1 MSRNPDPKHGR
12 WVLPLIIGVMVVLT
26 YTFVSSLDPSTD
38 VDGPE
43 DGRDDPPFPTTPTSS
58 TTTLPAEFSSF
69 LVTLDVFEAQAT
81 SFEDEVDRINQAWE
95 ARSIT
100 FQDARN
106 ELVDLQATVALWEEE
121 VAEASDVPAQLA
133 ESHVA
138 LVIASGDLAAAV
150 EDIVLGL
157 EAPDDGTLR
166 RVAVEQFRAEITE
179 VLDAIGGI
187 RDTAAENSD
196 PGSVDETGTASGD
209 AGPVP
214 IPGEGRESAFGLVA
228 PPAAYEGHAPSPGS
242 VTAGSHR

>member
-1 MSRNPDPKHGR
+1 
-12 WVLPLIIGVMVVLT
+12 MVVLT
-26 YTFVSSLDPSTD
+26 STFVTSLDPSTD
-38 VDGPE
+38 VDGSE
-43 DGRDDPPFPTTPTSS
+43 DGRDEPPFPTTPTST

-106 ELVDLQATVALWEEE
+106 ELVDLQATVALWEDEI
-121 VAEASDVPAQLA
+121 ADASDVPAPLA

-138 LVIASGDLAAAV
+138 LVVASEDLSAAV

-166 RVAVEQFRAEITE
+166 RIAVEQFRSEIAD
-179 VLDAIGGI
+179 VLGAIDEIRVAADA
-187 RDTAAENSD
+187 AAE
-196 PGSVDETGTASGD
+196 PGPVEDTDETGTTSGD
-209 AGPVP
+209 T
-214 IPGEGRESAFGLVA
+214 ID
-228 PPAAYEGHAPSPGS
+228 
-242 VTAGSHR
+242 T